1 MGAKNYCK
9 DKRDQAMRD
18 YYQLV
23 PGIFQSIINDK
34 IDNGIQPGNGKPYY
48 IGGKKGGGKS
58 F

>member
-9 DKRDQAMRD
+9 DKRDQEMRD
-18 YYQLV
+18 HH
-23 PGIFQSIINDK
+23 FQYHA
-34 IDNGIQPGNGKPYY
+34 IQPPNGKPYY